1 MGQNTTKN
9 PWLGLQSY
17 REGEILYG
25 RDEDIRNLTQSV
37 LNDTD
42 TLLYGKSG
50 IGKSSILNAGVIP
63 AMKRNDFIPVMVRL
77 SHKKSHSYLKQVQYA
92 IEETL
97 LPIPHNEDGTPI
109 ELTEEESRIRKE
121 QLSQLIVEVVPCQ
134 NIEKESFYEYFHRHE
149 FYDKDKNR
157 IKLLV
162 IFDQF
167 EEIFTQ

>member
-25 RDEDIRNLTQSV
+25 RDEDIRDLTQSV

-77 SHKKSHSYLKQVQYA
+77 SHKKSHSYLK
-92 IEETL
+92 
-97 LPIPHNEDGTPI
+97 
-109 ELTEEESRIRKE
+109 
-121 QLSQLIVEVVPCQ
+121 
-134 NIEKESFYEYFHRHE
+134 
-149 FYDKDKNR
+149 
-157 IKLLV
+157 
-162 IFDQF
+162 
-167 EEIFTQ
+167 